1 MTCRPKQATGQASTS
16 ERSRPGGHVNDQPA
30 SHLHME
36 IAEQPAVLRRLVD
49 TVAPRLDGLRAALE
63 KAAVEYVVIAAR
75 GSSDNVARYG
85 QYVLGITCGL
95 PVALATPSL
104 QTIYGTDL
112 RFARSLVIAVSQS
125 GRSPD
130 VTGVLEAAREQDRPT
145 VAITNDPASPLAAV
159 AEHVLDLG
167 AGEERA
173 VAATKTYTSSL
184 VAVALLAIALSDRDQ
199 APRRLNDLRALP
211 EAVATVLS
219 ETSVEPA
226 DALVDV
232 GHLVV
237 TGRGLNYA
245 TAFEAALKIRELTGT
260 VAEAYS
266 PPDLMHGPIAAI
278 DSGAAALLIAPTEP
292 SLEGQRALAELLRR
306 RGALIAAISADPA
319 LLDAA
324 DLAFPLAQEPA
335 PWLTPVT
342 SVLPAQLIAARIA
355 SARGLD
361 LDRPMGLSKVTE
373 TR

>member
-1 MTCRPKQATGQASTS
+1 M
-16 ERSRPGGHVNDQPA
+16 NDQPA